1 MKMIGKKLN
10 VVSRKKLA
18 IQSNDSFAKQSHHNF
33 QIRTGISSFKEI
45 LMFFFVSSSLP
56 STDYYCPIENF
67 ADLFEIFLGQNQI
80 QPLTK
85 SLTVCS
91 NLHNAHDATALNIE
105 LNQFCLL
112 RLKLYQTN
120 LSRQTSLELTDPS
133 IISFDRLRI
142 GAYDDQ

>member
-1 MKMIGKKLN
+1 M
-10 VVSRKKLA
+10 
-18 IQSNDSFAKQSHHNF
+18 
-33 QIRTGISSFKEI
+33 
-45 LMFFFVSSSLP
+45 FVSSSLP

-67 ADLFEIFLGQNQI
+67 TDLFEIFLGQNEI

-85 SLTVCS
+85 SLTACS

-112 RLKLYQTN
+112 RLRLFQTN